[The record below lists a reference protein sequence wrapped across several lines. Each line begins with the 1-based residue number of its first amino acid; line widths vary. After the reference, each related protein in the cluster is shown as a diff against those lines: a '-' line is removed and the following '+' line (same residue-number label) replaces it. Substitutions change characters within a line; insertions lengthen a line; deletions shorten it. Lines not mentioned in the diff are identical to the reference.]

1 MSRPN
6 IRRGVLAAFMAAGSL
21 ALAACGES
29 ASEGSSGS
37 ASESSSDG
45 GSSSPP
51 PPKGNGTDRAFAT
64 QMVPHHES
72 AVKMAKIG
80 LQRAESLFVRD
91 LSRNIIRTQTAEI
104 ATLRRAAQALE
115 GAGVEK
121 TSLGLSRSEMGMN
134 HDASALEKAT
144 RFDRRFI
151 AMMIPHHEGAITMAR
166 AQLADGADAKL
177 TTLAEDIITA
187 QQGEIIEM
195 LKHLENPAAVHTHH

>member
-6 IRRGVLAAFMAAGSL
+6 IRRGALAAFMAAGSL

-29 ASEGSSGS
+29 ASEGSSEGAADNGS
-37 ASESSSDG
+37 DA

-64 QMVPHHES
+64 QMIPHHES
-72 AVKMAKIG
+72 AVAMAKIG

-91 LSRNIIRTQTAEI
+91 LSQNIIRTQTAEI

-115 GAGVEK
+115 EAGVEK

-134 HDASALEKAT
+134 HDASSLEKAT
-144 RFDRRFI
+144 KFDRRFI

>member
-1 MSRPN
+1 MGLPG
-6 IRRGVLAAFMAAGSL
+6 IRRGVLAALIAAGSL

-29 ASEGSSGS
+29 ASEG
-37 ASESSSDG
+37 ASEG
-45 GSSSPP
+45 GSSDAGSNSPP

-64 QMVPHHES
+64 LMIPHHES
-72 AVKMAKIG
+72 AVEMAEIG

-91 LSRNIIRTQTAEI
+91 LSRNIIRTQNAEI
-104 ATLRRAAQALE
+104 AQLRRAAQALE
-115 GAGVEK
+115 EAGVEK
-121 TSLGLSRSEMGMN
+121 TSLGLSRSQMGMN

-144 RFDRRFI
+144 KFDRRFI
-151 AMMIPHHEGAITMAR
+151 SMMIPHHEGAITMAR

-195 LKHLENPAAVHTHH
+195 LKHLENPSAVHTHH

>member
-1 MSRPN
+1 MTGPG
-6 IRRGVLAAFMAAGSL
+6 IRRGVVAAFMAAGSL

-29 ASEGSSGS
+29 SSEGSSES
-37 ASESSSDG
+37 RSDSSSDA

-51 PPKGNGTDRAFAT
+51 PPKGNGIDRAFAT
-64 QMVPHHES
+64 LMIPHHQS
-72 AVKMAKIG
+72 AVEMAEIG

-104 ATLRRAAQALE
+104 EQLRRAARTLE
-115 GAGVEK
+115 EAGVEQK
-121 TSLGLSRSEMGMN
+121 ALGLSRSEMGMN
-134 HDASALEKAT
+134 HDASALERAT
-144 RFDRRFI
+144 KFDRRFI

-195 LKHLENPAAVHTHH
+195 LKHLENPSAVHTHH